1 MLKVKFG
8 TEPTKGYY
16 SKRDQGANCTK
27 QCNSNEVSKELFL
40 FFSNAQ
46 ETCTSFERTVSS
58 SLGTW
63 LIGEEKKN
71 CEWVI
76 HKGS

>member
-40 FFSNAQ
+40 LHL
-46 ETCTSFERTVSS
+46 EPGL
-58 SLGTW
+58 LGK
-63 LIGEEKKN
+63 EKK
-71 CEWVI
+71 EL
-76 HKGS
+76 